1 MGTNKQKSGEIMLE
15 ELKSN
20 KIVNKVGGRFKL
32 AALIQKRMDELLQG
46 SRPLIEDTAGKTMLE
61 IVVQEIL
68 QDKIAI
74 DGVPLDDNSQEGGS
88 EQTGKTK
95 SSD

>member
-1 MGTNKQKSGEIMLE
+1 MLD
-15 ELKSN
+15 ELKSD
-20 KIVNKVGGRFKL
+20 KIVSKVGGRFKL
-32 AALIQKRMDELLQG
+32 AALVQKRMGELLQG
-46 SRPLIEDTAGKTMLE
+46 SRPLIEDTAGKTILE

-74 DGVPLDDNSQEGGS
+74 DGVLLDDNSQKGES

-95 SSD
+95 N